1 MKAKS
6 SQRSANPITD
16 NLIEVVPR
24 LHAVRGLRVGL
35 IDLAGRLTEMDAD
48 ATAVLVLADPL
59 ITDQRLDDEW
69 RLTERIL
76 RPELLQRMTV
86 VVSRGGKLRGYPRDP
101 DPATQLRVERALKTG
116 PDSAGLRLPRTDT
129 YPEILKV
136 LVARHLTGGG
146 PMTADRLA
154 QTVGC
159 NYRTVARTLDRLRPS
174 LGARSDRKIELRE
187 FPREEWAG
195 LVALGDR
202 ARTTIRF
209 VDTSGQPRSPQSLVT
224 RLEKMGSHDVAV
236 GGVLGAAHYG
246 PKIEFAGS
254 ARLDLSVHC
263 PASSLAL
270 AFVGRLDPAL
280 ARSNDP
286 ALPAALVLHVVRR
299 RESLFEADTSG
310 GLRSADPAECL
321 LDLHEARLETQAR
334 NLFDALEA
342 RRKAAL

>member
-1 MKAKS
+1 MNPKS
-6 SQRSANPITD
+6 SPRRAKPITD
-16 NLIEVVPR
+16 NPIEVVHR
-24 LHAVRGLRVGL
+24 LHAVRGLRTGL
-35 IDLAGRLTEMDAD
+35 MDLAARLTEMEAD
-48 ATAVLVLADPL
+48 ATAVLILADPL
-59 ITDQRLDDEW
+59 ITEQRLEAEW
-69 RLTERIL
+69 GTAERIL
-76 RPELLQRMTV
+76 RPELFRRLTL
-86 VVSRGGKLRGYPRDP
+86 VVSRAGRLRGFPRDP

-136 LVARHLTGGG
+136 LVARHLTGSG
-146 PMTADRLA
+146 PMTADALA
-154 QTVGC
+154 RTVGC
-159 NYRTVARTLDRLRPS
+159 NYRTIARALDRLRP
-174 LGARSDRKIELRE
+174 LLTQRSDRKIELRE

-202 ARTTIRF
+202 ARTTIRYI
-209 VDTSGQPRSPQSLVT
+209 DTSGQPRSPQSLVT

-236 GGVLGAAHYG
+236 GGVHGAAHYG
-246 PKIEFAGS
+246 AKDDIAGS

-263 PASSLAL
+263 PAGALAL

-299 RESLFEADTSG
+299 RESLFDADTNG
-310 GLRSADPAECL
+310 DLRWADPAECL

-334 NLFDALEA
+334 GLFDVFAS
-342 RRKAAL
+342 RRKAVS

>member
-1 MKAKS
+1 M
-6 SQRSANPITD
+6 
-16 NLIEVVPR
+16 
-24 LHAVRGLRVGL
+24 
-35 IDLAGRLTEMDAD
+35 DLAARLTELDAD

-59 ITDQRLDDEW
+59 ITDQRMEAEW
-69 RLTERIL
+69 GTAERIL
-76 RPELLQRMTV
+76 RPELFQRLTL
-86 VVSRGGKLRGYPRDP
+86 VVSRAGRFRGFPRDP
-101 DPATQLRVERALKTG
+101 DPTTQLRVERALKTG

-136 LVARHLTGGG
+136 LVARHLTGSG
-146 PMTADRLA
+146 PMTADALA
-154 QTVGC
+154 RTVGC
-159 NYRTVARTLDRLRPS
+159 NYRTIARALDRLRPS
-174 LGARSDRKIELRE
+174 LEPRSDRRIDLRE

-202 ARTTIRF
+202 ARTTIRYI
-209 VDTSGQPRSPQSLVT
+209 DTSGQPRSPQSLVT

-236 GGVLGAAHYG
+236 GGVLGAAHYV
-246 PKIEFAGS
+246 PKIDFAGG

-286 ALPAALVLHVVRR
+286 TLPAALVLHVVRR
-299 RESLFEADTSG
+299 RESLFDADTSG
-310 GLRSADPAECL
+310 GLRWADPAECL

-334 NLFDALEA
+334 SLFDVFAS
-342 RRKAAL
+342 RRKAVS

>member
-6 SQRSANPITD
+6 SPRRAKSITD
-16 NLIEVVPR
+16 NLTEVQSG

-35 IDLAGRLTEMDAD
+35 INLAGRLTEMDAD
-48 ATAVLVLADPL
+48 ATAVLVLVDPL
-59 ITDQRLDDEW
+59 ITDQRLEEEW

-76 RPELLQRMTV
+76 RPELLQRITL

-101 DPATQLRVERALKTG
+101 DPATQLRVERTLKTG
-116 PDSAGLRLPRTDT
+116 PDSTGLRLPRTDT

-136 LVARHLTGGG
+136 LVARHLTGSG
-146 PMTADRLA
+146 PITADALGR
-154 QTVGC
+154 TVGC
-159 NYRTVARTLDRLRPS
+159 NYRTIASALDRLRPS

-209 VDTSGQPRSPQSLVT
+209 IDTSGQPRSPQSLVT

-236 GGVLGAAHYG
+236 GGVLGAAHYN
-246 PKIEFAGS
+246 PAIDFAGS

-286 ALPAALVLHVVRR
+286 ALPTALVLHVVRR
-299 RESLFEADTSG
+299 RESLFEADKSG
-310 GLRSADPAECL
+310 GLRWADPAECL

-334 NLFDALEA
+334 SLFDVFEA
-342 RRKAAL
+342 RRKAAS